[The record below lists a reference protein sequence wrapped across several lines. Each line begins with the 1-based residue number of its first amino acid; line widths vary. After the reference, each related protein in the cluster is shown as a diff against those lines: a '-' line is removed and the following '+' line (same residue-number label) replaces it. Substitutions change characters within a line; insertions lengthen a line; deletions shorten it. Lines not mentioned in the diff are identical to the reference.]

1 MFSPQITAILKKQL
15 FFLGTTYEDTPRVRP
30 MRPFLDDSGNIWLI
44 SYKGTEKNKEIE
56 LNNKVELCTVD
67 NNDVLRLQGT
77 LLQEKDM
84 SLQEIKEIRQQI
96 FDNLPHVKEIFKDA
110 SDSNMVVYKLIV
122 SNTIFRN
129 LNNAAV
135 SELHFKL

>member
-1 MFSPQITAILKKQL
+1 MFSPQIIDILKRQL

-30 MRPFLDDSGNIWLI
+30 MRLFVDDENNIWLI

-67 NNDVLRLQGT
+67 NNDVLRLQGF
-77 LLQEKDM
+77 LLQEKDIC
-84 SLQEIKEIRQQI
+84 LEEIKDIRQQI
-96 FDNLPHVKEIFKDA
+96 FDNLPHVKEIFKSA
-110 SDSNMVVYKLIV
+110 SDSNMVIYKLIV
-122 SNTIFRN
+122 RNTIFRS
-129 LNNAAV
+129 LDSADV

>member
-1 MFSPQITAILKKQL
+1 MFSPKITAILKRQL
-15 FFLGTTYEDTPRVRP
+15 FFLGTICEGTPRVRP
-30 MRPFLDDSGNIWLI
+30 MRPFVDAEDNIWLI

-67 NNDVLRLQGT
+67 NNDVLRLQGF

-84 SLQEIKEIRQQI
+84 RLEEIKDVRQQI
-96 FDNLPHVKEIFKDA
+96 FEGLPHNKDFFKDA
-110 SDSNMVVYKLIV
+110 ADSNMVIYKLIV
-122 SNTIFRN
+122 SNVIFRS
-129 LNNAAV
+129 LGNADI

>member
-1 MFSPQITAILKKQL
+1 MFSPQITAILKRQL

-44 SYKGTEKNKEIE
+44 SYKGTEKNKEID

-67 NNDVLRLQGT
+67 NNDVLRLQGF

-96 FDNLPHVKEIFKDA
+96 FDNLPHVKDIFKNA
-110 SDSNMVVYKLIV
+110 FDSNMVVYKLIV
-122 SNTIFRN
+122 SNTIFRS

>member
-1 MFSPQITAILKKQL
+1 MFSPQIIDILKRQL

-30 MRPFLDDSGNIWLI
+30 MRPFVDDDGGIWLI

-67 NNDVLRLQGT
+67 NNDVLRLQGF
-77 LLQEKDM
+77 LLQEKDVC
-84 SLQEIKEIRQQI
+84 SEETKDIRKQI
-96 FDNLPHVKEIFKDA
+96 FNNLPHVKDIFKDA

-122 SNTIFRN
+122 SNTIFRS
-129 LNNAAV
+129 LDNADI

>member
-15 FFLGTTYEDTPRVRP
+15 FFLGTTCEGTPRVRP
-30 MRPFLDDSGNIWLI
+30 MRPFVDAEGSIWLI

-67 NNDVLRLQGT
+67 NNDVLRLQGF
-77 LLQEKDM
+77 LLQEKDIC
-84 SLQEIKEIRQQI
+84 LEEIKDIRQQI
-96 FDNLPHVKEIFKDA
+96 FDNLPHVKDIFKDA
-110 SDSNMVVYKLIV
+110 SDSNMVVYKLSV
-122 SNTIFRN
+122 SNVIFRS
-129 LNNAAV
+129 LDNADI

>member
-1 MFSPQITAILKKQL
+1 MFSPQITAILKRQL
-15 FFLGTTYEDTPRVRP
+15 FFLGTICEGTPRVRP
-30 MRPFLDDSGNIWLI
+30 MRPFVDAEDNIWLI

-67 NNDVLRLQGT
+67 NNDVLRLQGF

-84 SLQEIKEIRQQI
+84 RLEEIKDIRQQI
-96 FDNLPHVKEIFKDA
+96 FEGLPHNKDFFKDA
-110 SDSNMVVYKLIV
+110 ADSNMVIYKLIV
-122 SNTIFRN
+122 GNVIFRS
-129 LNNAAV
+129 LGNADI

>member
-1 MFSPQITAILKKQL
+1 MFSPQITAILKRQL
-15 FFLGTTYEDTPRVRP
+15 FFLFFTYEDTPRVRP

-44 SYKGTEKNKEIE
+44 SYKGTEKNKEID

-67 NNDVLRLQGT
+67 NNDVLRLQGF

-84 SLQEIKEIRQQI
+84 CSEEIKDIRQRI
-96 FDNLPHVKEIFKDA
+96 FNNLPHVKEIFKDA
-110 SDSNMVVYKLIV
+110 FDSNMVVYKLIV
-122 SNTIFRN
+122 SNTILRS
-129 LNNAAV
+129 LDNADV